1 MSSEEG
7 HTRLDRPVSIDGS
20 PDILSSWLTQ
30 HSQSRG
36 EGFWLDRPVFVT
48 GCTGILGSWLT
59 GALVEAGAAVTGLVR
74 DEVPFTHLRRS
85 GYQNRIRVVRGDVT
99 DYELVERALNEY
111 EIETVFHLAA
121 QTIVPIANRA
131 PLSTFETNVKGTWTV
146 LEAARRAPTT
156 KRIIVASSDK
166 AYGAHEDLPYT
177 EDVPLRGCYP
187 YDVSKACADRI
198 ARSYAVTYG
207 LPVSVTRCANLYG
220 GGDLNWSRLVPGTIR
235 SVLRGRRPVI
245 RSDGT
250 LLRDFLYIPD
260 AVDGYLMLAEQMD
273 SPEVRGEA
281 FNFGLDDPKSV
292 MEVVQAII
300 DVSDEPTL
308 EPLVLGEAKNEIR
321 DQYLDSSKAREV
333 LGWTPQHSLRAGLRA
348 TLAWYRDFLGVE
360 RGQDEAS

>member
-7 HTRLDRPVSIDGS
+7 QTRLDRPVSVDGS
-20 PDILSSWLTQ
+20 QDVLGSWLTQ
-30 HSQSRG
+30 HSQSSDT
-36 EGFWLDRPVFVT
+36 GFWLDRPVFVT
-48 GCTGILGSWLT
+48 GCTGILGSWLAS
-59 GALVEAGAAVTGLVR
+59 ALVDAGAAVTGLVR

-111 EIETVFHLAA
+111 EIDTVFHLAA

-146 LEAARRAPTT
+146 LEAARRAPTA
-156 KRIIVASSDK
+156 KRIVVASSDK
-166 AYGAHEDLPYT
+166 AYGAHDDLPYR
-177 EDVPLRGCYP
+177 EDAPLRGCYP

-250 LLRDFLYIPD
+250 LLRDYLYIPD
-260 AVDGYLMLAEQMD
+260 AVDGYLTLAEQMD
-273 SPEVRGEA
+273 SPGVQGEA

-300 DVSDEPTL
+300 EVSDQPTL
-308 EPLVLGEAKNEIR
+308 EPLVLGEAKNEIQ
-321 DQYLDSSKAREV
+321 DQYLDSSKARQV
-333 LGWTPQHSLRAGLRA
+333 LGWAPHHSLRAGLRA
-348 TLAWYRDFLGVE
+348 TVAWYRDFLGVD
-360 RGQDEAS
+360 RGEAEAT